1 MFRVS
6 TIVLLALC
14 VCAWMAGCSSNNS
27 PSPSSQP
34 ETQTDGHGHEH
45 PEEEAHVHANEG
57 PHGGHLIE
65 LGSEY
70 CAELLHDENTDAVT
84 VHILDRAAKESV
96 LPAQSEVTFQLL
108 RDGRFVQYTL
118 KAVPGEAEGKASEFT
133 VVDASLCEALGQ
145 QEQVRGRLHVTIEGN
160 QLTGMIE
167 HEGHD
172 HSDH

>member
-14 VCAWMAGCSSNNS
+14 VCAWMAGCSSNS
-27 PSPSSQP
+27 DPSPSSQP
-34 ETQTDGHGHEH
+34 EPQTDGHG
-45 PEEEAHVHANEG
+45 PEEEAHVHADEG

-70 CAELLHDENTDAVT
+70 RAELLHDENTDVVT
-84 VHILDRAAKESV
+84 VHVLDQAAKESV

-108 RDGRFVQYTL
+108 RDGQFVQYTL
-118 KAVPGEAEGKASEFT
+118 KGVPGEAEGKASEFT
-133 VVDASLCEALGQ
+133 VVDASLSEALAH
-145 QEQVRGRLHVTIEGN
+145 EEEVRGRLHVTIEGN